1 MTTRK
6 SIWLAAVV
14 LAGAPAAFGYG
25 TTYVS
30 RTGTDS
36 GSCGIN
42 VAPCYSLT
50 AALANT
56 DPGGTVKI
64 LDANAVAPSGVVLN
78 RPVTI
83 DGSGL
88 AVIEN
93 IFSPGSPA
101 IQVAANVTLRNLLI
115 QTSSADGILVSGSGV
130 EVHIENVQIA
140 TVPGALNNGIH
151 VTGTGVNLT
160 VDNSTIVDAVVGIN
174 VAGANAV
181 FAGGGLRL
189 LGSTAAAFSMSAG
202 SGTLRDGLLRGTG
215 PGAATV
221 GLRLSGGAVLALEHC
236 ELTANGTGA
245 VVDGSGGTTTLR
257 MNNSTVAGNGVG
269 LSAVSSGQIISLRTN
284 MIAGNGS
291 DGTAPLSTS
300 LK

>member
-1 MTTRK
+1 MNSRTITYVF
-6 SIWLAAVV
+6 AA
-14 LAGAPAAFGYG
+14 LLMGAPAAFSYG

-30 RTGTDS
+30 RLGADS
-36 GSCGIN
+36 ASCGIN

-50 AALANT
+50 SALANT

-64 LDANAVAPSGVVLN
+64 LDANAVAPLGIVIS
-78 RPVTI
+78 RAVTI

-88 AVIEN
+88 GVIEN

-101 IQVAANVTLRNLLI
+101 ILVTANVTLRNLVI
-115 QTSSADGILVSGSGV
+115 QVTTGDGILVSGNNV
-130 EVHIENVQIA
+130 EAHIENVQIA
-140 TVPGALNNGIH
+140 GLPGSFTNGIH

-160 VDNSTIVDAVVGIN
+160 VDSSTVVDAVYGVNLSGPN
-174 VAGANAV
+174 GV
-181 FAGGGLRL
+181 FAASGIRL
-189 LGSTAAAFSMSAG
+189 LGSTTAALAMSAG
-202 SGTLRDGLLRGTG
+202 SGTLREALLRGAG

-221 GLRLSGGAVLALEHC
+221 GVHLSGGAVLALEHC

-245 VVDGSGGTTTLR
+245 LVDGSAGATSLR
-257 MNNSTVAGNGVG
+257 LNNSTIANNGTG

-284 MIAGNGS
+284 TFGGNGS